1 MLAFRQRFDIY
12 VVSTVQSVK
21 TERTDKLNRGSKL
34 VPGSKGNDIS
44 AFVER
49 FGLMWERLGANRS
62 VGRALAWLTVCD
74 PPEQTADDIRKA
86 LRLSQA
92 SVSTAVRALEAI
104 GLAERIS
111 IPGERR
117 LHYRIPKGAWQ
128 TTTRSRLREFDD
140 FIDAAEL
147 GRHALEDGPD
157 ANRTRIEE
165 LFEWATW
172 WRQRYGDLVEEW
184 EKR

>member
-1 MLAFRQRFDIY
+1 MPE
-12 VVSTVQSVK
+12 T
-21 TERTDKLNRGSKL
+21 
-34 VPGSKGNDIS
+34 KGDDIS

-62 VGRALAWLTVCD
+62 VGRTLAWLTVCD

-92 SVSTAVRALEAI
+92 SVSTAIRALEAI
-104 GLAERIS
+104 GLAERTS

-117 LHYRIPKGAWQ
+117 LHYRIPQGAWQ

-147 GRHALEDGPD
+147 GRHALEDRPA
-157 ANRTRIEE
+157 ANRARIEE

-184 EKR
+184 EGR